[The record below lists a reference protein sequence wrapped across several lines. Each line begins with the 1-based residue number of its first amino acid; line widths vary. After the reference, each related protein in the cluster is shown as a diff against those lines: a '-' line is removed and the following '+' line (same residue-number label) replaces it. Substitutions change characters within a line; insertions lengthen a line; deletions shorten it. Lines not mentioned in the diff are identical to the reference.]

1 MSIAPI
7 IEDHSF
13 LAEELLIPNANKTDG
28 SRMNMVCSQFSQL
41 LVMNHAEPPLV
52 FSNFENQ
59 IASISSGLVTVKEN
73 AEVVAVLPYNDCRAL
88 VLLKYDTGVLDLVE
102 YKFATNLTESFG
114 YTSESMIEDIGQ
126 KFKKGDTLF
135 YNGMY
140 DEHRNF
146 QYGNNLRT
154 VYLPFKGKTYEDAIV
169 ISESAAKLLSHT
181 TVTQYLV
188 VLNRNDVCVY
198 DVPKVGEEIKD
209 GVLTARRRISNQ
221 TILDS
226 FKNDEFGVLRPG
238 DTPFFGNG
246 IITDVEVMCN
256 TPEDLEF
263 PYNAYFKEVYENQ
276 NALYE
281 NLLET
286 LNSKKLSKLKLSDN
300 ALFWKRKAEDILDP
314 EIKFEYDKRE
324 FEGIVVRVDVVE
336 EHECEIGSKLT
347 GRYGNKG

>member
-1 MSIAPI
+1 MTIAPVVN
-7 IEDHSF
+7 DHSF

-41 LVMNHAEPPLV
+41 LVMDNAEPPLV
-52 FSNFENQ
+52 FTNFENQ
-59 IASISSGLVTVKEN
+59 IASKSSGLVLAKEN
-73 AEVVAVLPYNDCRAL
+73 AEIVAVLPYNDCRAL
-88 VLLKYDTGVLDLVE
+88 VLLKYDTGVLDLIE
-102 YKFATNLTESFG
+102 HKYATNLTESFG
-114 YTSESMIEDIGQ
+114 YTSESLIEDIGQ
-126 KFKKGDTLF
+126 TFKKGDTLY

-146 QYGNNLRT
+146 KFGNNLRT

-169 ISESAAKLLSHT
+169 ISKSASKLLSHT

-209 GVLTARRRISNQ
+209 GILTARRRISHQ

-226 FKNDEFGVLRPG
+226 FKNDEFNILRPG

-256 TPEDLEF
+256 TPEDLEY
-263 PYNAYFKEVYENQ
+263 PYNAHFKEVYENQ
-276 NALYE
+276 NKLYTE
-281 NLLET
+281 FLEI
-286 LNSKKLSKLKLSDN
+286 LDSKELSKLKFSDN
-300 ALFWKRKAEDILDP
+300 VLFWKRKATDILDP
-314 EIKFEYDKRE
+314 EIMFEHDKRE
-324 FEGIVVRVDVVE
+324 FEGVIVRVDVIE
-336 EHECEIGSKLT
+336 SHECEVGSKLT
-347 GRYGNKG
+347 GRLI